1 MDDKERIEKLVLK
14 EIEAKKNLRSIE
26 YLFQV
31 EKMTPLIAK
40 EMNIDENTVRE
51 VLNSTIGILEDMV
64 KYDKEAVTELLKK
77 RFGIKLED
85 DDT

>member
-1 MDDKERIEKLVLK
+1 MDDKERIEKLILK

-77 RFGIKLED
+77 RFGINLED

>member
-1 MDDKERIEKLVLK
+1 MDDKERIEKLILK